1 MLYKVMAYLIKPDIW
16 LGAFFSFAFPFGVS
30 RVFHWLERGSRGNS
44 RWLGINPKEKAQKSF
59 IKQEISQ
66 PSSIPFTAE
75 LNHNLQAMKEIIGH
89 NSDVLFR
96 QFKAGPLKWNAAVVY
111 VDGLVDKMA
120 LVEQVIKPLMQDQ
133 GILNPQNINVNA
145 LNNSIMDSVVC
156 CAEVKEVLSLD
167 DCVHEVL
174 SGNAALFMEG
184 TANVFILGLTEG
196 KERAIEEPL
205 TEAVVRGPRDGFVEN
220 LRSSTV
226 LLRRR
231 IKDPGFTI
239 INYTVGRR
247 SRTNLSLMY
256 IRGLTNPELVK
267 EVQERVERI
276 DIDVILESGEIEQL
290 IEDNVLSPFPQA
302 QNTERPDR
310 VVSALM
316 QGRVVLMTDGTPFAL
331 IVPVTFNILMTSP
344 EDYYE
349 RWLPASL
356 IRILRT
362 GAAFI
367 ALFLPALYIALI
379 SYNHGLIP
387 AKLVIS
393 IAAGREGV
401 PFPSIIEALIMEVTL
416 ELLREAGLRLPKPI
430 GQAVGIVG
438 GLVIGQAAVQAAI
451 VSPIMVIVVALTA
464 ISSFAFPQYGAGIAV
479 RILRFAMMI
488 SAAVLGLYGII
499 LFYILITVHLVKLN
513 SFGVYYMSPFT
524 PLLPKDWKDS
534 FIRLPTR
541 ILKRRPEMNKA
552 QDRTRQ

>member
-1 MLYKVMAYLIKPDIW
+1 M
-16 LGAFFSFAFPFGVS
+16 
-30 RVFHWLERGSRGNS
+30 
-44 RWLGINPKEKAQKSF
+44 
-59 IKQEISQ
+59 KQEIPQ
-66 PSSIPFTAE
+66 PAVPFTAD
-75 LNHNLQAMKEIIGH
+75 LNQNLLVMKEIIGH
-89 NSDVLFR
+89 NSDVVFR
-96 QFKAGPLKWNAAVVY
+96 HFKTGSFKWKAAVVY
-111 VDGLVDKMA
+111 IDGLVDKIA

-133 GILNPQNINVNA
+133 EILAQKDVTADA
-145 LNNSIMDSVVC
+145 LKNSIVDSIVC
-156 CAEVKEVLSLD
+156 SAEVKEVLNLD

-174 SGNAALFMEG
+174 SGNSALFLDG
-184 TANVFILGLTEG
+184 ISTVFILGIAEG
-196 KERAIEEPL
+196 KERAVEEPL

-220 LRSSTV
+220 LRSSTAI
-226 LLRRR
+226 LRRR

-239 INYTVGRR
+239 INYTIGRR

-256 IRGLTNPELVK
+256 IKGLTNPELVK
-267 EVQERVERI
+267 EVKNRLERI
-276 DIDVILESGEIEQL
+276 DIDEILESGEIEQL

-310 VVSALM
+310 AVSALM
-316 QGRVVLMTDGTPFAL
+316 QGRVVLMMDGTPFAL
-331 IVPVTFNILMTSP
+331 IVPVTFSILMTSP

-356 IRILRT
+356 IRILRY

-464 ISSFAFPQYGAGIAV
+464 ISSFAFPQYSAGIAI
-479 RILRFAMMI
+479 RILRFGMMI

-499 LFYILITVHLVKLN
+499 SFYILIMVHLVKLK
-513 SFGVYYMSPFT
+513 SFGISYMSPFT
-524 PLLPKDWKDS
+524 PIFPEDWKDLI
-534 FIRLPTR
+534 IRLPIR